1 VWNTAVSFSRAIG
14 LGLGLGLALV
24 PATSGCQAQ
33 TAPELNAETARRIE
47 VLVRSQFG
55 VPTDYDV
62 KVGRPEPGKLSGY
75 RTLPVTLSRSGRTSV
90 VNFLL
95 SNDGRTLARM
105 ETFDLLKDPALAIP
119 IEGRPMRGNPDAI
132 VTIIN
137 FDDLECPYCARMHA
151 QLFPATMDRYGD
163 RIRIVYKDYPLSE
176 IHPWAMHAAV
186 DANCLAAQKGSAYW
200 SYVDYVH
207 SHGQQISG
215 EQHDP
220 AHAGAALD
228 EAARAPGAENKLDL
242 VRLNACLARQDTTA
256 VEASLH
262 EGEALRI
269 DGTPVLFIN
278 GERIPGALPVEQVWM
293 AIDRALA
300 AAGVPPPPPAATP
313 ATPATPVT
321 PPAPAAG
328 AQR

>member
-1 VWNTAVSFSRAIG
+1 
-14 LGLGLGLALV
+14 
-24 PATSGCQAQ
+24 
-33 TAPELNAETARRIE
+33 
-47 VLVRSQFG
+47 
-55 VPTDYDV
+55 
-62 KVGRPEPGKLSGY
+62 
-75 RTLPVTLSRSGRTSV
+75 
-90 VNFLL
+90 
-95 SNDGRTLARM
+95 
-105 ETFDLLKDPALAIP
+105 
-119 IEGRPMRGNPDAI
+119 
-132 VTIIN
+132 
-137 FDDLECPYCARMHA
+137 
-151 QLFPATMDRYGD
+151 MDRYGD
-163 RIRIVYKDYPLSE
+163 RILIVYKDYPLSE

-207 SHGQQISG
+207 SHGQEISG
-215 EQHDP
+215 AEHDS

-228 EAARAPGAENKLDL
+228 EAARAQGAENKLDL

-278 GERIPGALPVEQVWM
+278 GERISGALPVEQVWM

-300 AAGVPPPPPAATP
+300 AAGVPPPPA

-321 PPAPAAG
+321 PPVPAAG